1 MYYFS
6 IGVSLILEVS
16 ELFELDFSNEQP
28 VFPNFLAMSNG
39 SLDYKVCYLPID
51 NLLIWFYIN
60 S

>member
-51 NLLIWFYIN
+51 NLLI
-60 S
+60 